1 MTSKIY
7 FIRHG
12 ITEGNIKKWFYGSTD
27 IPLTE
32 EGKREL
38 EIIRKNG
45 IYRLPEGGE
54 TGFVTSGLRR
64 TEETL
69 EILFGKRERKVL
81 ENLRE
86 MEFGEYECKSFAELS
101 GDPVFDRWCMDETGD
116 TALTGGES
124 RNHFRRRV
132 REGVRE
138 LIGLHRLRELSVRH
152 NGKDAVTVAVCHG
165 GVISAAME
173 MLFPK
178 ARDNM
183 WQWMPEPGAGFAVYF
198 KDGGAVMYEEVS
210 GIKKLGFGMMRLPMK
225 DGEIDMEQTM
235 EMVDMFLA
243 HGYTYFDTAYSYLDG
258 KSETAVRKTLVERH
272 PRESFKL
279 ATKLPAWL
287 AADEAS
293 AKKMFD
299 ESLEKTGAGYFD
311 YYLLHNLG
319 DKRTESFDKYGIWD
333 YLAEKK
339 KQGLIKNLG
348 FSMHDTAEALD
359 KVLTDHP
366 EVDFVQLQI
375 NYADWDNP
383 SVQSR
388 LCYETARRHGK
399 KVVIMEPVKGG
410 SLANMPEAVSGIFR
424 EADPKASA
432 ASWAVKF
439 AAALDGVIT
448 VLSGMSDLNQMRDNL
463 ATMDGFTGRLTDEE
477 EKVIAKAVEAINA
490 MPKIPCTECEYCKK
504 GCPKEINI
512 PDIFGA
518 MNKYLVFDHLQGA
531 KDSYGF
537 ATKNGGKA
545 TDCIGCGQC
554 ESVCPQHIKITDELK
569 KCAETLEG

>member
-1 MTSKIY
+1 MDKKYTRRDFLKIAGAGSALAGATALGCSPAGNKNTVSDAPAGEMTY
-7 FIRHG
+7 R
-12 ITEGNIKKWFYGSTD
+12 TNPGNGDKVSLLGYGCMRWPMTKD
-27 IPLTE
+27 E
-32 EGKREL
+32 EGRDVIDQETV
-38 EIIRKNG
+38 NG
-45 IYRLPEGGE
+45 LVDY
-54 TGFVTSGLRR
+54 
-64 TEETL
+64 
-69 EILFGKRERKVL
+69 
-81 ENLRE
+81 
-86 MEFGEYECKSFAELS
+86 
-101 GDPVFDRWCMDETGD
+101 
-116 TALTGGES
+116 
-124 RNHFRRRV
+124 
-132 REGVRE
+132 
-138 LIGLHRLRELSVRH
+138 
-152 NGKDAVTVAVCHG
+152 
-165 GVISAAME
+165 AME
-173 MLFPK
+173 HGVNYYDTSP
-178 ARDNM
+178 
-183 WQWMPEPGAGFAVYF
+183 VYVQ
-198 KDGGAVMYEEVS
+198 G
-210 GIKKLGFGMMRLPMK
+210 
-225 DGEIDMEQTM
+225 Q
-235 EMVDMFLA
+235 
-243 HGYTYFDTAYSYLDG
+243 
-258 KSETAVRKTLVERH
+258 SERASAIALNRH
-272 PRESFKL
+272 PRKSYYL
-279 ATKLPAWL
+279 ATKLSNFSNWSRENSML
-287 AADEAS
+287 MYRKSFENMETD
-293 AKKMFD
+293 
-299 ESLEKTGAGYFD
+299 YFD

-439 AAALDGVIT
+439 AASLDGVIT
-448 VLSGMSDLNQMRDNL
+448 VLSGMSDLDQMRDNL
-463 ATMDGFTGRLTDEE
+463 ATMDGFTGKLTDEE

-554 ESVCPQHIKITDELK
+554 ESVCPQHIKIIDELK
-569 KCAETLEG
+569 KCAETLGG